1 MDGLKESHR
10 KILYAT
16 FIKNLKYSGKTMKVA
31 QLAGFVAEKTNYHH
45 GEQCLFDTITK
56 LAHDFVGSNNIPLL
70 FRDGQMGTRISMGKD
85 AASARYIFTK
95 LDMMT
100 RFLFKEE
107 DDELLD
113 YIVDEGEKVEPDQYI
128 PVIPI
133 ILINGCTG
141 IGTGWS
147 CNIPCYNPEDVISA
161 IKSWIVQREKEAIE
175 FSWPSLNPWYRGFK
189 GDIVYNGEG
198 KYTTW
203 GVLKKS
209 SGKVVVEELPIGMS
223 IDKFKEFVEDLLENK
238 SIKSY
243 KNYSTTEQVNFV
255 INESKDGILCNLENL
270 KLKSNLSLN
279 NMVLFTSENKIKKYR
294 TIYEIMEE
302 FCRVRFD
309 YYVKRK
315 KSMIETLTREHSHV
329 SNRYRFIND
338 VMNGVVVINN
348 KVESEVIER
357 LDELKYDRIDGEYR
371 YLLDMKI
378 RSFTREKLEEL
389 KKMIDSLDEKLKD
402 TKATSEYKMWDIDL
416 DELLENYRKWLKSKN

>member
-1 MDGLKESHR
+1 
-10 KILYAT
+10 
-16 FIKNLKYSGKTMKVA
+16 
-31 QLAGFVAEKTNYHH
+31 
-45 GEQCLFDTITK
+45 
-56 LAHDFVGSNNIPLL
+56 
-70 FRDGQMGTRISMGKD
+70 
-85 AASARYIFTK
+85 
-95 LDMMT
+95 
-100 RFLFKEE
+100 
-107 DDELLD
+107 
-113 YIVDEGEKVEPDQYI
+113 
-128 PVIPI
+128 
-133 ILINGCTG
+133 
-141 IGTGWS
+141 
-147 CNIPCYNPEDVISA
+147 
-161 IKSWIVQREKEAIE
+161 
-175 FSWPSLNPWYRGFK
+175 
-189 GDIVYNGEG
+189 
-198 KYTTW
+198 
-203 GVLKKS
+203 
-209 SGKVVVEELPIGMS
+209 
-223 IDKFKEFVEDLLENK
+223 
-238 SIKSY
+238 
-243 KNYSTTEQVNFV
+243 
-255 INESKDGILCNLENL
+255 
-270 KLKSNLSLN
+270 
-279 NMVLFTSENKIKKYR
+279 MVLFTSENKIKKYR